1 MSFVALLAAALVVGT
16 MAPRVDA
23 LPAHIVAAPGSLGGH
38 VAETTLATLA
48 PAVAASAAT
57 GIARARASVVAAGT
71 LEIASTRRSPAT
83 PRSRET
89 KAASTPTAPPT
100 WFAVAG
106 ATIARAAALAPQ
118 DPPSTTP
125 PSAVTPPKATPRAP
139 VAVAPT
145 TQLERMIAL
154 RQPSVVKVF
163 GASGLQTIRPYA
175 AGVVVSAQG
184 HILTLDQILLQPE
197 RTRVVL
203 HDGSVH
209 PATLLPPEPKL
220 GVRLIQID
228 AAKVDGGLQP
238 LWPERERFDR
248 TGQFVVALGNCFRL
262 AEFEEANSATFGVV
276 VGRAN
281 TALRHRLA
289 DVAFDGD
296 LILTDAAIN
305 PGQEGGGL
313 FSLDGRWLGLN
324 MKSLAAKETNTLLS
338 AAIPV
343 ADLLPYLDRVV
354 RGQQAPEPVA
364 VAKEPAWL
372 GVVLFDK
379 SGRQS
384 PPAYV
389 ERVVAGSPAAALGLR
404 ADDLI
409 VRIDDFSIR
418 TCREY
423 RDVLARFGAGAKVQL
438 VWKRGQQVQQA
449 EVTLA
454 KEPAK

>member
-1 MSFVALLAAALVVGT
+1 VATTAAA
-16 MAPRVDA
+16 
-23 LPAHIVAAPGSLGGH
+23 
-38 VAETTLATLA
+38 
-48 PAVAASAAT
+48 AV
-57 GIARARASVVAAGT
+57 R
-71 LEIASTRRSPAT
+71 L
-83 PRSRET
+83 
-89 KAASTPTAPPT
+89 
-100 WFAVAG
+100 
-106 ATIARAAALAPQ
+106 PQ
-118 DPPSTTP
+118 DPPPSTTP
-125 PSAVTPPKATPRAP
+125 TAAPSPAQDPRAP
-139 VAVAPT
+139 ANAAPA
-145 TQLERMIAL
+145 TQLERTIAL

-163 GASGLQTIRPYA
+163 GASGLQTIRPYCT
-175 AGVVVSAQG
+175 GVVVSAQG

-238 LWPERERFDR
+238 LWPERERLDR
-248 TGQFVVALGNCFRL
+248 PGQFVVALGNCFRL

-289 DVAFDGD
+289 AVAYDGD

-305 PGQEGGGL
+305 PGHEGGGL
-313 FSLDGRWLGLN
+313 FALDGRWLGLN
-324 MKSLAAKETNTLLS
+324 MKSLAAQETNTLLS

-343 ADLLPYLDRVV
+343 ADLLPYLERVV
-354 RGQQAPEPVA
+354 RGQQAPQPVA
-364 VAKEPAWL
+364 VNKEPAWL

-379 SGRQS
+379 AGRQS

-418 TCREY
+418 NCREY
-423 RDVLARFGAGAKVQL
+423 RDVLARFGAGQKVQL

>member
-1 MSFVALLAAALVVGT
+1 VNWRALRGTVWCVGALAAHAEAGAPRMAMTATELARVGAHASVVTNAAAAL
-16 MAPRVDA
+16 R
-23 LPAHIVAAPGSLGGH
+23 L
-38 VAETTLATLA
+38 
-48 PAVAASAAT
+48 
-57 GIARARASVVAAGT
+57 
-71 LEIASTRRSPAT
+71 
-83 PRSRET
+83 
-89 KAASTPTAPPT
+89 
-100 WFAVAG
+100 
-106 ATIARAAALAPQ
+106 PQ
-118 DPPSTTP
+118 DPPPSTTP
-125 PSAVTPPKATPRAP
+125 GAAPSPAQDLQAP
-139 VAVAPT
+139 AAPSPV
-145 TQLERMIAL
+145 TQLERTIAL

-163 GASGLQTIRPYA
+163 GASGLQTIRPYCT
-175 AGVVVSAQG
+175 GVVVSAQG

-209 PATLLPPEPKL
+209 HATLLPPEPQL

-228 AAKVDGGLQP
+228 AAKVEGGLQP
-238 LWPERERFDR
+238 LWPERERLDR
-248 TGQFVVALGNCFRL
+248 TGRFVVALGNCFRL

-289 DVAFDGD
+289 DVAYDGD

-313 FSLDGRWLGLN
+313 FALDGRWLGLN

-343 ADLLPYLDRVV
+343 ADLLPYLERVV

-364 VAKEPAWL
+364 VAREPAWL

-379 SGRQS
+379 AGRQS

-409 VRIDDFSIR
+409 VRLDDFSIR

-423 RDVLARFGAGAKVQL
+423 RDVLARFAAGATVQL

>member
-1 MSFVALLAAALVVGT
+1 MSARATWVAALVVGT
-16 MAPRVDA
+16 MASPVHA
-23 LPAHIVAAPGSLGGH
+23 LAGHGVVSPWFAAAKLDER
-38 VAETTLATLA
+38 AL
-48 PAVAASAAT
+48 AASATALAAPLAT
-57 GIARARASVVAAGT
+57 GPARVRTAAAAAGT
-71 LEIASTRRSPAT
+71 PWIAPTQMPPRSTCSDAAKVASTTPA
-83 PRSRET
+83 R
-89 KAASTPTAPPT
+89 PT
-100 WFAVAG
+100 WLAVAG
-106 ATIARAAALAPQ
+106 ATIAPAASPLPQ
-118 DPPSTTP
+118 DPPPSP
-125 PSAVTPPKATPRAP
+125 APSAAMPPAP
-139 VAVAPT
+139 AAAAAPA
-145 TQLERMIAL
+145 TQLERTIAL

>member
-1 MSFVALLAAALVVGT
+1 MSARATWVAALVVGT
-16 MAPRVDA
+16 MASPVHA
-23 LPAHIVAAPGSLGGH
+23 LAGHGVVSPWFAAAKLDER
-38 VAETTLATLA
+38 AL
-48 PAVAASAAT
+48 AASATALAAPLAT
-57 GIARARASVVAAGT
+57 GPARVRTAAAAAGT
-71 LEIASTRRSPAT
+71 PWIAPTQMPPRSTCSDAAKVASTTPA
-83 PRSRET
+83 R
-89 KAASTPTAPPT
+89 PT
-100 WFAVAG
+100 WLAVAG
-106 ATIARAAALAPQ
+106 ATIAPAASPLPQ
-118 DPPSTTP
+118 DPPPSP
-125 PSAVTPPKATPRAP
+125 APSAATPRAP
-139 VAVAPT
+139 VAAAPT
-145 TQLERMIAL
+145 TQLERTIAL

-209 PATLLPPEPKL
+209 QATLLPPEPKL

-289 DVAFDGD
+289 DVAYDGD

-305 PGQEGGGL
+305 PGHEGGGL

-343 ADLLPYLDRVV
+343 ADLLPYLERVV